1 MEGLRSKGGKGK
13 KTAGCV
19 VIDILRETES
29 GKSGKA
35 ELSGCQ
41 FVEGG
46 GVTLNARGEMHICTI
61 N

>member
-46 GVTLNARGEMHICTI
+46 GGNIECQRRNAYLY